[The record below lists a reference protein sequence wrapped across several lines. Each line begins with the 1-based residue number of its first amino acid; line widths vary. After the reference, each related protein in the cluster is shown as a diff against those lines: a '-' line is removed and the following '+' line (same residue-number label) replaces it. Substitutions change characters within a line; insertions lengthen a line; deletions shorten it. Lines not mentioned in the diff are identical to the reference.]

1 MDHVVSNGEYA
12 GRLPSPPRTTIPP
25 PLTPYT
31 DAKAWSADVLPDYL
45 KAYGWT
51 LQMDIE
57 TRQSEMFAWSYEDRR
72 RAQDVAPFI
81 ALGPIS
87 AARSAAYLQEV
98 GITLLLAIRQQRP
111 YEARIMS
118 AAADVVQGLGIEIQQ
133 IDVTNLQNLRS
144 VLSLTVSSMA
154 NHLATAPARFNKL
167 GKILVACETGN
178 ERSAAVV
185 AAFLVVSMIPTA
197 GKGRLAHT
205 LARKLLVWT

>member
-31 DAKAWSADVLPDYL
+31 DTKAWSADVLPDYL

-51 LQMDIE
+51 LKMDIE
-57 TRQSEMFAWSYEDRR
+57 TRQNEMFAWSYEDRR
-72 RAQDVAPFI
+72 RAQNIAPFI

-87 AARSAAYLQEV
+87 AAKNTAYLQEA
-98 GITLLLAIRQQRP
+98 GITMLLAIRQQRP
-111 YEARIMS
+111 HEARIMS

-133 IDVTNLQNLRS
+133 VDVTNLQNLRS
-144 VLSLTVSSMA
+144 VLSLTVSSMT
-154 NHLATAPARFNKL
+154 NHLATAPVRFNKL

-185 AAFLVVSMIPTA
+185 AAFLVVS
-197 GKGRLAHT
+197 
-205 LARKLLVWT
+205 LVHLNERTFSSYCN

>member
-1 MDHVVSNGEYA
+1 MDHVVINGEYA
-12 GRLPSPPRTTIPP
+12 GRLPSPPRTTIPS
-25 PLTPYT
+25 PLSYIT
-31 DAKAWSADVLPDYL
+31 DANAWSPDVLPDYL

-51 LQMDIE
+51 LQMDLK
-57 TRQSEMFAWSYEDRR
+57 TRQNEMSAWNYEDRR
-72 RAQDVAPFI
+72 RAQDIAPFI

-87 AARSAAYLQEV
+87 AAKNAAYLRDA
-98 GITLLLAIRQQRP
+98 GITMLLAIRQQRP

-144 VLSLTVSSMA
+144 LLSMTVSTMA
-154 NHLATAPARFNKL
+154 NHLATAPTRFNKL

-185 AAFLVVSMIPTA
+185 TAFLVVSLVRLYQ
-197 GKGRLAHT
+197 KGYLAH
-205 LARKLLVWT
+205 ASIRNLLVLT